1 MAVDTGQPRLIR
13 AIELGS
19 AVQSVA
25 WSPDGRLLATG
36 DHAHRVSVW
45 TREGRLLWR
54 GEGHTARV
62 WNVAW
67 SPDGRRIASCSE
79 DRTIRVW
86 NAATGTET
94 HRLEGHTGCVEGV
107 SWSPEGGRLAS
118 GSHDKTGPNWNITT
132 GAVILCCDSNESF
145 APVEWSPDGG
155 RIAAGDL
162 GGKLWIWDAASGAE
176 IFCLRLH
183 EGWVPAVR
191 WSPDATRIA
200 AACGP
205 DNSVQVWNASTGERL
220 LRATAP
226 TTWLRDIAWSA
237 DGRRLVCCCSQSD
250 NVMRFLDAATGVPLA
265 EVGRQSRVYA
275 LALSGGVLASSS
287 RDGTVALWDVAV
299 LVGRAVAAVLGAAGR
314 WLARQAATLGRRAP
328 AALAPP
334 PWVPDRLPPADVAGA
349 LGCIGGDAGVMG
361 EMAIGPDGRSVV
373 GECLVSGGR
382 RLRCWRVEDGAL
394 LWESREHHTDT
405 IWQLSWS
412 PEGGRIAS
420 AGSDTTVGVWDAA
433 SGARLFV
440 CRGHAGPVGG
450 VAWSPDGRLLASIG
464 VSNELHLWDAGNGSE
479 RGRFSAGGWSAVA
492 WSPDGRLLA
501 AGSERLLVIDAAT
514 GAAVWQAAEAAGDVW
529 RVAWSPDGRLV
540 ASAHWGGGA
549 VCVWDAGSGA
559 LRLRCAGHSDVA
571 RDVAWSPDGRFLASG
586 SQDRTTRVW
595 DAATGAELACFT
607 GPDTVWSVAW
617 APSRAFLL
625 AGHAGHG
632 IYVWDTGFLL
642 DTAPPAMPLAATTAP
657 PAALRPLP
665 AALALLHRLDIT
677 PPLSL
682 LHDLRAAL
690 GGEPPGPDAPEGWA
704 ELLRHPGLQRL
715 IRLRWPSP
723 ARTGLIALLL
733 RDIPQGLWA
742 PPPELPP
749 DRLIAALTAA
759 LAGEPMPAEA
769 PAPPLVQLA
778 AAAGRVDERLLTLL
792 AALGPQ
798 AVAADP
804 GLPLRL
810 LPELARLPRLDD
822 AARRLLGL
830 RLTAQEAGAAQGD
843 GPPGAEPAGLSPRG
857 RLTAVLPWQYAL
869 PDDLFDYRAANGGLL
884 YRARAGRAP
893 PRLRPVV
900 LVLDVSPPVFGPVE
914 AMTRPAAHA
923 VATTLRAAG
932 VAVALVTAGGAGTA
946 RLADTATAALAALT
960 ERSLDLADAVAAMAR
975 AETLRRSLRG
985 RGAEPVVLLLSHPWF
1000 GAEEPEAMTPPGLRG
1015 LFIQYPGR
1023 RVRPAWADRCL
1034 RHETLPPAA
1043 WAQLPAALG
1052 RLIA

>member
-1 MAVDTGQPRLIR
+1 MAR
-13 AIELGS
+13 
-19 AVQSVA
+19 
-25 WSPDGRLLATG
+25 
-36 DHAHRVSVW
+36 
-45 TREGRLLWR
+45 WR
-54 GEGHTARV
+54 CGT
-62 WNVAW
+62 W
-67 SPDGRRIASCSE
+67 RI
-79 DRTIRVW
+79 
-86 NAATGTET
+86 
-94 HRLEGHTGCVEGV
+94 
-107 SWSPEGGRLAS
+107 
-118 GSHDKTGPNWNITT
+118 
-132 GAVILCCDSNESF
+132 
-145 APVEWSPDGG
+145 
-155 RIAAGDL
+155 
-162 GGKLWIWDAASGAE
+162 
-176 IFCLRLH
+176 
-183 EGWVPAVR
+183 
-191 WSPDATRIA
+191 
-200 AACGP
+200 
-205 DNSVQVWNASTGERL
+205 
-220 LRATAP
+220 
-226 TTWLRDIAWSA
+226 
-237 DGRRLVCCCSQSD
+237 
-250 NVMRFLDAATGVPLA
+250 
-265 EVGRQSRVYA
+265 
-275 LALSGGVLASSS
+275 
-287 RDGTVALWDVAV
+287 
-299 LVGRAVAAVLGAAGR
+299 LVGREVPAVLGAAAR

-328 AALAPP
+328 AALGPA

-349 LGCIGGDAGVMG
+349 LGRIGGDAGVMG
-361 EMAIGPDGRSVV
+361 AMAIGPDGRSVV
-373 GECLVSGGR
+373 GACREGDRHV
-382 RLRCWRVEDGAL
+382 LRCWRVEDGAL
-394 LWESREHHTDT
+394 LWESRAHHTDT

-420 AGSDTTVGVWDAA
+420 ASQDNTVGVWDAA

-440 CRGHAGPVGG
+440 CRGHSGGANG
-450 VAWSPDGRLLASIG
+450 VAWSPDGRSLAS
-464 VSNELHLWDAGNGSE
+464 VSGGQDLRLWDAGNGSE
-479 RGRFSAGGWSAVA
+479 RGRFSPQTLWAIA

-501 AGSERLLVIDAAT
+501 AGWERLEFIDAAT
-514 GAAVWQAAEAAGDVW
+514 GAAVWQAAETAGSVR

-540 ASAHWGGGA
+540 ASAHWGGA

-559 LRLRCAGHSDVA
+559 LRLRCAGHSENA

-586 SQDRTTRVW
+586 ADDRTTRVW
-595 DAATGAELACFT
+595 DAATGAELACFS
-607 GPDTVWSVAW
+607 GPAGIVWSVAW
-617 APSRAFLL
+617 APSGAFLL

-632 IYVWDTGFLL
+632 IYVWDTRFLL
-642 DTAPPAMPLAATTAP
+642 GAAPPAVTPSATAP

-733 RDIPQGLWA
+733 RDIPQGPWA

-749 DRLIAALTAA
+749 DRLVAALTAA